1 MRPISLA
8 IDTGHHHQQSA
19 VQNGQQPTLETVE
32 KLHPVEPLHLTPK
45 LDSKPTLKSV
55 QTPTSVTESISKEG
69 DVPIQSVEQLLQARR
84 LAGATLAGRRQTS
97 DGALM
102 RSPHHFDATSP
113 SGGSVKLVGRR
124 VRKRLGRSH
133 RSNSAKD
140 LRSDEQIAIRT
151 PPRPN
156 RKSAVNK
163 QGQKISKDKHEELL
177 KKLKLPTSPEEEKSS
192 ITIKQV
198 RQGNKVLLVRRSIKR
213 RHRSSRNDE
222 SAANKSAVSRSRSI
236 EPRPSPPIVGSE
248 ILINTDETD
257 DLKDNESSGRNWE
270 LRRNHSFQ
278 QAGESSSSSLNPD
291 KDDEN
296 VKSVRGTKN
305 RIDSINKSSRHLTK
319 DDAHPVEDADD
330 AKEQDEPIQLGR
342 KRSVLKT
349 EIEVMEKNF
358 QTAGKYANNCI
369 LINQERSSRGLCALQ
384 RNVGLDQL
392 ASDYARR
399 LAESSGKERITSTYH
414 GNMMRGPSIRAVH
427 AAMMERDKQ
436 RSNIINPL
444 FREFGVGTVRK
455 DGTLYVCQLFSE
467 SIELVCEDF
476 DS

>member
-1 MRPISLA
+1 M
-8 IDTGHHHQQSA
+8 
-19 VQNGQQPTLETVE
+19 
-32 KLHPVEPLHLTPK
+32 
-45 LDSKPTLKSV
+45 
-55 QTPTSVTESISKEG
+55 
-69 DVPIQSVEQLLQARR
+69 
-84 LAGATLAGRRQTS
+84 
-97 DGALM
+97 
-102 RSPHHFDATSP
+102 
-113 SGGSVKLVGRR
+113 
-124 VRKRLGRSH
+124 
-133 RSNSAKD
+133 
-140 LRSDEQIAIRT
+140 
-151 PPRPN
+151 
-156 RKSAVNK
+156 
-163 QGQKISKDKHEELL
+163 
-177 KKLKLPTSPEEEKSS
+177 
-192 ITIKQV
+192 
-198 RQGNKVLLVRRSIKR
+198 LVRRSIKR